1 MRYQPQLWSSVAE
14 LSAVLGVKFFSEQ
27 SENHVEHRFQHLQF
41 KIGQCIYRN
50 GQDFESLYIVNSGF
64 LKTVTL
70 NDLNN
75 DQVTSFPMRG
85 DALGVD
91 AIYNK
96 KYTSDAIA
104 LTPCNIIVIPYA
116 KLQFVLGK
124 DADFDGL
131 FITMMSRELA
141 LKQSH
146 LCLLG
151 SSGSEVRV
159 AQFLIRLGNRYG
171 DLGYSPRVFELRMTR
186 HEIGSY
192 LGLTLETVSR
202 TFSKL
207 QDYGWITVSHRQIAI
222 NAWHSLEMMR
232 KPFLRAP
239 KNRREQALRTTFS
252 AEDKI
257 TLPEHLKECHF
268 I

>member
-1 MRYQPQLWSSVAE
+1 MKFQPQLWSSIAE
-14 LSAVLGVKFFSEQ
+14 LSTVLGVPSIQEQ
-27 SENHVEHRFQHLQF
+27 VETHDEHRFQHLQF
-41 KIGQCIYRN
+41 KIGQYIYRN

-64 LKTVTL
+64 LKTITL
-70 NDLNN
+70 NDLNS

-85 DALGVD
+85 DALGID

-104 LTPCNIIVIPYA
+104 LTPCNIIVIPYT

-151 SSGSEVRV
+151 SSGSEVRI
-159 AQFLIRLGNRYG
+159 AQFLIRLGTRYG
-171 DLGYSPRVFELRMTR
+171 DLGYSSRVFELRMTR

-202 TFSKL
+202 TLSKF
-207 QDYGWITVSHRQIAI
+207 QDYGWITVSHRQINI
-222 NAWHSLEMMR
+222 NAWHSLEMTR

-239 KNRREQALRTTFS
+239 KNKREQALRAMFS
-252 AEDKI
+252 SEN
-257 TLPEHLKECHF
+257 KETMPKTPNQYHF